1 VAALVCG
8 IASFVVCPVLPA
20 VAAVIL
26 APGAKRKIRES
37 GGRLDGEG
45 MATAGQVL
53 GWINI
58 GLAAFLVIILV
69 IVAASG
75 TSTTGY

>member
-8 IASFVVCPVLPA
+8 IASFVVCPLLPA

-26 APGAKRKIRES
+26 APGAKQKIRES
-37 GGRLDGEG
+37 GGRLEGES
-45 MATAGQVL
+45 MATTGQVL

-58 GLAAFLVIILV
+58 GLAALAVLALVIL
-69 IVAASG
+69 AAVG